1 VKEGGGVLRRRD
13 VRKWRVQSKRGEGGE
28 GLRGPGDEGR
38 GRVIKEG
45 KSEVKGSLRT
55 RSTLRNIG

>member
-1 VKEGGGVLRRRD
+1 MYGSEEYRAREAREG
-13 VRKWRVQSKRGEGGE
+13 KE

-45 KSEVKGSLRT
+45 K
-55 RSTLRNIG
+55 